1 MIKVNAWTSYSEK
14 IGDEYYFVIEDG
26 YKNYR
31 VEITKG
37 NKIDSRLCT
46 YGSLEDVE
54 KMLEEAR
61 EKAGVKVPDVRES
74 WKLKNDIYGI

>member
-1 MIKVNAWTSYSEK
+1 M
-14 IGDEYYFVIEDG
+14 
-26 YKNYR
+26 YR
-31 VEITKG
+31 STE
-37 NKIDSRLCT
+37 IDSRFCT

-74 WKLKNDIYGI
+74 WKLENDIYGI